1 MGSAGPSI
9 LLIENEQ
16 DDVFLF
22 RRALSRVKYA
32 GDVQVVVS
40 VTQACMYLE
49 GYGKFADREQYPLPD
64 LIVSDMNL
72 SGETGIGF
80 LEWLRQEERFAHLP
94 FVFLSGSF
102 QPQDRT
108 RSWELGLR
116 MDEFFVKTDDM
127 DTMTERV
134 RSILKFLPPQKT
146 GINRAKHGDE

>member
-9 LLIENEQ
+9 LLIENEE

-22 RRALSRVKYA
+22 RHALSRVNYT
-32 GDVQVVVS
+32 GDVHVVAS

-72 SGETGIGF
+72 SGETGTGF
-80 LEWLRQEERFAHLP
+80 LEWLRHEERFKHLP

-102 QPQDRT
+102 QPQDRV
-108 RSWELGLR
+108 RSWELGLH
-116 MDEFFVKTDDM
+116 MNEFFVKTDDM
-127 DTMTERV
+127 NVMTERV
-134 RSILKFLPPQKT
+134 RSMLKFLPPEKT
-146 GINRAKHGDE
+146 GTGGAA